1 LTGNA
6 GLVNLENIESC
17 HSSRQERGTLRST
30 VNDVAREAGV
40 SVATVDRVLN
50 RRGGVSERTRA
61 LVFES
66 ARRLGYLAE
75 AATNG
80 AAPVRLDFVL
90 PAGGNL
96 FMATLRQELETQARE
111 RPGLDVHVAAIEGF
125 HPDALASALL
135 DYRGRTDGVGVV
147 ALDHPA
153 VREAIRAL
161 NASGVKVATLVS
173 DILHVPRVAYV
184 GVDNRAAGRLAGY
197 LMRRFLGA
205 EQGMQ
210 VALFAGSRSYRG
222 HEERE
227 MGFRHLIAEEA
238 ENLSVVELREMRDDA
253 ERAYAEAASLLDSYP
268 DLKAIYNIGAGNSG
282 VARALKERG
291 RERAVTFIA
300 HEISAENRLLLIDGT
315 LDAVIDQNP
324 RVEAREALN
333 ILESAARGA
342 AYTPAPLRLHAIF
355 KENIPEA

>member
-1 LTGNA
+1 MRT
-6 GLVNLENIESC
+6 
-17 HSSRQERGTLRST
+17 T
-30 VNDVAREAGV
+30 VTDVAREAGV

-50 RRGGVSERTRA
+50 RRGGVSERTCA
-61 LVFES
+61 LVIAS

-75 AATNG
+75 GLANG
-80 AAPVRLDFVL
+80 AAAARVRLDFVL

-96 FMATLRQELETQARE
+96 FMATLRQELEAQARE
-111 RPGLDVHVAAIEGF
+111 RPGLDVRVASIEGF
-125 HPDALASALL
+125 NPERLAMALL
-135 DYRGRTDGVGVV
+135 DCRHADGVGVV

-161 NASGVKVATLVS
+161 AAAGVKVATLVS
-173 DILHVPRVAYV
+173 DILYVPRVAYV

-197 LMRRFLGA
+197 LMRRFVGA
-205 EQGMQ
+205 ERPAE
-210 VALFAGSRSYRG
+210 VALFAGSLSYRG

-227 MGFRHLIAEEA
+227 MGFRHLISEEA
-238 ENLSVVELREMRDDA
+238 PNLRIVELREMRDDA
-253 ERAYAEAASLLDSYP
+253 ERAYAEAASLLDAYP
-268 DLKAIYNIGAGNSG
+268 KLAAIYNIGAGNSG

-291 RERAVTFIA
+291 RERSVTFIA
-300 HEISAENRLLLIDGT
+300 HEISAENRLLLIDGA

-342 AYTPAPLRLHAIF
+342 AYAPHPPRLHAIF